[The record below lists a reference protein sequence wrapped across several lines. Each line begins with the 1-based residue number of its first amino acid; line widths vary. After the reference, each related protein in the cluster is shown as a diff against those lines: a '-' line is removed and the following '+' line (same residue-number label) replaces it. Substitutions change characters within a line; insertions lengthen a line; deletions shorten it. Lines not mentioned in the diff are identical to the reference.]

1 MNTPDW
7 ATAIR
12 QQRQRLGKSQTQ
24 VAQES
29 GLLNQTE
36 VSRLERGLI
45 HPTLDLGAAKLRA
58 LLGVLGWS
66 GPQFAQ
72 ATGLELG
79 FVEGGAL
86 LGVRRLEADL
96 RFATFP
102 VQATASAGL
111 KNTQTSEGLV
121 SIPLEDLKALGVRP
135 ENVRVYAVNG
145 DCMVSESV
153 RAMGQSIAPGDRVA
167 VDTGRMPKAGDVV
180 VAWDGLNDMMLI
192 KRYQEEGEHIVFYP
206 ARHSVP
212 PVVRHRDDPVKII
225 GPVVWRGGPFRG

>member
-1 MNTPDW
+1 MHPPRW

-12 QQRQRLGKSQTQ
+12 EQRQRLGLSQTQ
-24 VAQES
+24 IAQAS

-66 GPQFAQ
+66 LREFSQ
-72 ATGLELG
+72 ATGLELA
-79 FVEGGAL
+79 FIESEVPEGAL
-86 LGVRRLEADL
+86 RLEADL

-102 VQATASAGL
+102 VQATASAGHQ
-111 KNTQTSEGLV
+111 NTPTSEGLV

-153 RAMGQSIAPGDRVA
+153 RAMGQSIAPGD
-167 VDTGRMPKAGDVV
+167 
-180 VAWDGLNDMMLI
+180 
-192 KRYQEEGEHIVFYP
+192 
-206 ARHSVP
+206 
-212 PVVRHRDDPVKII
+212 
-225 GPVVWRGGPFRG
+225 

>member
-1 MNTPDW
+1 MNLPPW
-7 ATAIR
+7 AIAIR
-12 QQRQRLGKSQTQ
+12 QQRLYLGKSQSQ

-36 VSRLERGLI
+36 VSRLERGLV
-45 HPTLDLGAAKLRA
+45 HPTLQLGAAKLRA
-58 LLGVLGWS
+58 LLRVLGWS
-66 GPQFAQ
+66 WAQFAQ
-72 ATGLELG
+72 ATGLELD
-79 FVEGGAL
+79 FSEKGAL
-86 LGVRRLEADL
+86 EGLKRLEAGL
-96 RFATFP
+96 HFATFP
-102 VQATASAGL
+102 VQASAMAGH
-111 KNTQTSEGLV
+111 KSTESSEGLV
-121 SIPLEDLKALGVRP
+121 SIPLEDLRALGVRP

-153 RAMGQSIAPGDRVA
+153 RGMGQSIAPGDRVA
-167 VDTGRMPKAGDVV
+167 VDIGRMPRAGDVV
-180 VAWDGLNDMMLI
+180 VAWDGLGERMLI

>member
-1 MNTPDW
+1 MIPRW

-12 QQRQRLGKSQTQ
+12 EQRQRLGLSQAQ
-24 VAQES
+24 VAQAS

-36 VSRLERGLI
+36 ISRLERGLI

-58 LLGVLGWS
+58 LLRVLGWS
-66 GPQFAQ
+66 WPQFAL
-72 ATGLELG
+72 ATGLELD
-79 FVEGGAL
+79 FAEAGAL
-86 LGVRRLEADL
+86 KKLERLEAEL
-96 RFATFP
+96 HFATFP
-102 VQATASAGL
+102 VQATASAGYQSSPT
-111 KNTQTSEGLV
+111 NEGLV

-135 ENVRVYAVNG
+135 ENVRVFAVNG

-167 VDTGRMPKAGDVV
+167 VDTGRMPRTGDVV
-180 VAWDGLNDMMLI
+180 VAWDGLNEVLLI

-206 ARHSVP
+206 ARRSVP

>member
-1 MNTPDW
+1 MKLPPW
-7 ATAIR
+7 AIAIR
-12 QQRQRLGKSQTQ
+12 QQRQHLGKSQTQ

-36 VSRLERGLI
+36 VSRLERGLV
-45 HPTLDLGAAKLRA
+45 HPTLDLGAAKLRG
-58 LLGVLGWS
+58 LLRVLGWS
-66 GPQFAQ
+66 WPQFAK
-72 ATGLELG
+72 ATGLELD
-79 FVEGGAL
+79 FAESGAL
-86 LGVRRLEADL
+86 EGLKRLEADL
-96 RFATFP
+96 HFATFS
-102 VQATASAGL
+102 VQATALAGL

-121 SIPLEDLKALGVRP
+121 SIPLEDLRALGVRP

-167 VDTGRMPKAGDVV
+167 VDIGRMPKAGDVV
-180 VAWDGLNDMMLI
+180 VAWDGLGDLMLI

>member
-1 MNTPDW
+1 MSPPW

-12 QQRQRLGKSQTQ
+12 QQRQSLGLSQAQ
-24 VAQES
+24 VAQAS

-58 LLGVLGWS
+58 LLRVLGWS
-66 GPQFAQ
+66 LREFSQ
-72 ATGLELG
+72 ATGLELA
-79 FVEGGAL
+79 FVESEAPEGAL
-86 LGVRRLEADL
+86 RLEADL
-96 RFATFP
+96 SFAPFP
-102 VQATASAGL
+102 VQATASAGYQ
-111 KNTQTSEGLV
+111 NTPTSEGLV
-121 SIPLEDLKALGVRP
+121 SIPLEDLKALGVHP

-167 VDTGRMPKAGDVV
+167 VDTGRMPRAGDVV
-180 VAWDGLNDMMLI
+180 VAWDGLNEVLLI

-206 ARHSVP
+206 ARRSVP
-212 PVVRHRDDPVKII
+212 PVVRRRDDPVKII

>member
-1 MNTPDW
+1 MPPHW

-12 QQRQRLGKSQTQ
+12 QQRQRLGLSQAQ
-24 VAQES
+24 VAQAS

-45 HPTLDLGAAKLRA
+45 HPTLGLGAAKLRA
-58 LLGVLGWS
+58 LLRVLGWNW
-66 GPQFAQ
+66 PQFAL
-72 ATGLELG
+72 ATGLELDFADG
-79 FVEGGAL
+79 EAL
-86 LGVRRLEADL
+86 QKLERLEADL
-96 RFATFP
+96 HFATFS
-102 VQATASAGL
+102 VQATVSAGYQ
-111 KNTQTSEGLV
+111 NTPTSEGLV

-167 VDTGRMPKAGDVV
+167 VDTGRMPRAGDVV
-180 VAWDGLNDMMLI
+180 VAWDGLGEVLLI

-206 ARHSVP
+206 ARRSVP
-212 PVVRHRDDPVKII
+212 PVVRHRDDPVTII

>member
-1 MNTPDW
+1 MLPPHW

-12 QQRQRLGKSQTQ
+12 QQRLRLGLSQTQ
-24 VAQES
+24 VAQAS

-58 LLGVLGWS
+58 LLSVLGWS
-66 GPQFAQ
+66 LPEFSQ
-72 ATGLELG
+72 ATGLQLA
-79 FVEGGAL
+79 FVESEVPEGA
-86 LGVRRLEADL
+86 RRLEAEL
-96 RFATFP
+96 HFATFP
-102 VQATASAGL
+102 VQATASAGHP
-111 KNTQTSEGLV
+111 NTPTSEGLV
-121 SIPLEDLKALGVRP
+121 SIPLEDLRALGVQP
-135 ENVRVYAVNG
+135 ENVRVFAVNG

-167 VDTGRMPKAGDVV
+167 VDTGRMPRAGDVV
-180 VAWDGLNDMMLI
+180 VAWDGLGEVLLI
-192 KRYQEEGEHIVFYP
+192 KRYREEGEHIVFYP
-206 ARHSVP
+206 ARRSVP